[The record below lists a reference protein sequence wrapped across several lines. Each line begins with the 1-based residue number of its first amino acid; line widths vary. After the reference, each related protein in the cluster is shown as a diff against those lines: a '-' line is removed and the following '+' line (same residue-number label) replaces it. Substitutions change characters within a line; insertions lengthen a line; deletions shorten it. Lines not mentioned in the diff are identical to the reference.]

1 MSTVTEA
8 DLLAAML
15 YWARRHNDDLTG
27 WARRLNDTAHN
38 EDDLRLT
45 DYPPQSLRAA
55 ARWLTH
61 IAEARYGHTVDPD
74 WTRAHVGGI
83 ARRLR
88 GLAAA
93 MEIEEAS

>member
-15 YWARRHNDDLTG
+15 YWVRRHNDMF
-27 WARRLNDTAHN
+27 HN

-55 ARWLTH
+55 ARWLKH
-61 IAEARYGHTVDPD
+61 IAEARYGRTVNPD
-74 WTRAHVGGI
+74 WTRAHVVGI

-88 GLAAA
+88 SLAAA
-93 MEIEEAS
+93 MESEEAS